1 MFFAMFKQCLAVLIG
16 LTLTAT
22 GLWASGADEDESAA
36 ASDKEMVLDPS
47 TGKMVTAPEYGG
59 TLTWPTVVFPPSSD
73 NWWNLGWAPHLIS
86 GVNEKMSNVNWAVS
100 RELWDGTDQQYG
112 PARPPIIQG
121 ALAESWSMPDDTTFI
136 WHIRQ
141 GVYWHDKEPMNG
153 RELDAH
159 DIEWNYHRYLGL
171 GDFSEDGPNAAVRGI
186 TWGATI
192 ESVTATD
199 KWTVEI
205 KLAEPTYDFLGKMLR
220 SYFFVHGPEQVERD
234 GDAKDWRNT
243 VGTGP
248 LQFVELVE
256 GSSATWEKNP
266 NYWGYDEKFPQNRLP
281 YIDTYRAL
289 LMPDMSTR
297 LAALRTGKVDMM
309 SNTGDAAIYSM
320 DDLETL
326 QRTNPEIEVWA
337 SYRGADGGFLFNH
350 ELSPTDD
357 VRVRKAL
364 QMAVDRETISAAYFR
379 GHGRPAPYG
388 MMLYTQTGWA
398 WPYEEWP
405 EEVKRE
411 YEYHPEEAEAL
422 LDEAGYPRGAD
433 GVRFKVK
440 LALHDRYEPTHPELI
455 MGYFEAIGVASE
467 LDMQANAEVGARMR
481 SETAEW
487 HFMSAGYG
495 YDAGQSRIQHMCQ
508 NIDDHSYTKRQCTR
522 LKDLHDAAMNSIKLE
537 DVQRIMREA
546 DEITVRQHFGLVKS
560 IAPRFSVNQPWV
572 KGYNGES
579 AMGLGERNQF
589 FARLWIDSE
598 LKESM
603 GK

>member
-1 MFFAMFKQCLAVLIG
+1 MTFAVAVVLI
-16 LTLTAT
+16 LSAT
-22 GLWASGADEDESAA
+22 GLWASGAEEGSAA
-36 ASDKEMVLDPS
+36 ADKEMVLDPS

-59 TLTWPTVVFPPSSD
+59 TLTWPTVVFPPSAD
-73 NWWNLGWAPHLIS
+73 NWWNLGWAMHFIS
-86 GVNEKMSNVNWAVS
+86 GVNEKMANINWAAS
-100 RELWDGTDQQYG
+100 RELWDGTQTEYG
-112 PARPPIIQG
+112 PARPPINHG

-141 GVYWHDKEPMNG
+141 GVHWHDKEPMNG

-159 DIEWNYHRYLGL
+159 DIVWNYHRYLGF
-171 GDFSEDGPNAAVRGI
+171 GDFSEDGPNAAVSAI
-186 TWGATI
+186 TMGAPI

-205 KLAEPTYDFLGKMLR
+205 KLAEPTYDMLGKMLR
-220 SYFFVHGPEQVERD
+220 NYFYVHGPEQVERD

-248 LQFVELVE
+248 LQFVEFVE

-309 SNTGDAAIYSM
+309 SNTGDAAIYSP

-326 QRTNPEIEVWA
+326 QRTNPEIEVH
-337 SYRGADGGFLFNH
+337 SLYRGPDGGFLFNH
-350 ELSPTDD
+350 ALAPTSD

-364 QMAVDRETISAAYFR
+364 QMAVDRETISASYFR
-379 GHGRPAPYG
+379 GRGRPAPYG
-388 MMLYTQTGWA
+388 LIRQNQTGIA

-433 GVRFKVK
+433 GVRFEVK
-440 LALHDRYEPTHPELI
+440 LAHFDRFEPTHPELI

-467 LDMQANAEVGARMR
+467 LVVQTTAEMGARGR
-481 SETAEW
+481 AETAEW
-487 HFMSAGYG
+487 ELLSGGYG
-495 YDAGQSRIQHMCQ
+495 NTFRQTVIESVCQ
-508 NIDDHSYTKRQCTR
+508 NAGAREWSYTKAQCTR
-522 LKDLHDAAMNSIKLE
+522 LKDLHEAAMNSIKLE
-537 DVQRIMREA
+537 DVQGIMREA
-546 DEITVRQHFGLVKS
+546 DEITVREHFGLVKS
-560 IAPRFSVNQPWV
+560 ISPRISVNQPWV

-603 GK
+603 GN